1 MSGVS
6 PPDYVPVLQ
15 TLLPFGWMRIVCSN
29 DGEALLNSIPSP
41 MLQFTVRNPAAAVL
55 RGG

>member
-29 DGEALLNSIPSP
+29 DGEALLNSVPSP